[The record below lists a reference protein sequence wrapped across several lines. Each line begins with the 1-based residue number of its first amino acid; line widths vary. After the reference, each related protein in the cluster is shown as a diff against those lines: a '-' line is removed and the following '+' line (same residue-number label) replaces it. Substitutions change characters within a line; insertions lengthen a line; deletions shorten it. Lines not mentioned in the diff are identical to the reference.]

1 MYLENIHSPKD
12 LKKLNIEQLNILC
25 AEIREKLIETVSQNG
40 GHLSSNLG
48 VVELTVAVHYVFN
61 SPNDS
66 VLFDV
71 GHQCYVHKLLTGR
84 NDTFSTIRQK
94 GGLSGFMLPTES
106 KYDPFVSGHSSNS
119 VSAAFGIACANT
131 LEGNGN
137 YTVSIVGDGAMTG
150 GMIFEAFNNS
160 GRRKDRMIVILNDNQ
175 MSISKN
181 VGSLARHLSNMRIG
195 KKYLKTKENVRSLFD
210 KIPIVGGSVNK
221 LLIKFK
227 QMIKS
232 ALYNSNYFE
241 SLGYHYLGPINGNDI
256 GEVIK
261 GLEAAKSLNRPIVL
275 HAITTKGIGYLPAE
289 QNPTSYHGVSH
300 FDVNTGLVAHKDSFS
315 FEFGQALCDLAERD
329 DKICAITAA
338 MTEGTGLIDFKEKY
352 EKRFFDVGIAEQ
364 HAITFCSGLA
374 SKGYKP
380 VFAVY
385 SSFLQRGYD
394 QLVHD
399 VSVCNYNV
407 TLAVDRAGIVGEDGV
422 THQGIFD
429 VAFLNTVPNFALTSP
444 CYFDEL
450 KFCLDKAVNTVGP
463 MCVRYPRGVE
473 GYRPDWYSA
482 ECFDNDYVLHSDGDQ
497 NILIMTYG
505 RLFSNVAE
513 VSEKIGCSVCK
524 INTIKPIPS
533 QLIADVLKFD
543 KIVFYE
549 EGIKNGGVAELFGN
563 MLMESGY
570 KGLYRVR
577 AIDDF
582 VPHETV
588 TEAFEELGF
597 SVDGM
602 IDYVMNGDNF
612 E

>member
-1 MYLENIHSPKD
+1 MYFENIRSPKD

-25 AEIREKLIETVSQNG
+25 AEIRENLIETVSKNG
-40 GHLSSNLG
+40 GHLASNLG
-48 VVELTVAVHYVFN
+48 VVELTVAVHYVFD
-61 SPNDS
+61 SPSDS

-84 NDTFSTIRQK
+84 SDSFSTIRQK
-94 GGLSGFMLPTES
+94 GGLSGFMYPPES
-106 KYDPFVSGHSSNS
+106 EHDAFVSGHSSNS

-131 LEGNGN
+131 LDGNGN

-160 GRRKDRMIVILNDNQ
+160 GRRKDRMIVVLNDNQ

-195 KKYLKTKENVRSLFD
+195 KKYLKTKENIRNLFD
-210 KIPIVGGSVNK
+210 KIPVVGGPVNK

-227 QMIKS
+227 RMIKS
-232 ALYNSNYFE
+232 SLYNSNYFE

-261 GLEAAKSLNRPIVL
+261 GLEAAKSLHRPIVL
-275 HAITTKGIGYLPAE
+275 HTITTKGMGYLPAQ

-300 FDVNTGLVAHKDSFS
+300 FDLNTGLIATKDSFS
-315 FEFGQALCDLAERD
+315 FAFGEALCELAEED
-329 DKICAITAA
+329 DNICAITAA
-338 MTEGTGLIDFKEKY
+338 MTEGTGLLSFKEKF

-364 HAITFCSGLA
+364 HAVTFCAGLA

-385 SSFLQRGYD
+385 SSFLQRAYD
-394 QLVHD
+394 QLIHD

-407 TLAVDRAGIVGEDGV
+407 TIAVDRAGIVGDDGV

-429 VAFLNTVPNFALTSP
+429 VAFLNTVPNFAVTSP

-450 KFCLDKAVNTVGP
+450 KYCLDNAVNTEGP

-473 GYRPDWYSA
+473 GYRPNWYSDD
-482 ECFDNDYVLHSDGDQ
+482 CFGKNYALQSNDSD
-497 NILIMTYG
+497 ILLITYG
-505 RLFSNVAE
+505 KLFSNVSQAAE
-513 VSEKIGCSVCK
+513 KTGCSVCK
-524 INTIKPIPS
+524 INFIKPLPT
-533 QLIADVLKFD
+533 QLITDTLNFN
-543 KIVFYE
+543 KIIFYE
-549 EGIKNGGVAELFGN
+549 EGIRTGGVAELFGN
-563 MLMESGY
+563 MLMEAGY
-570 KGLYRVR
+570 KGDYRVK
-577 AIDDF
+577 AIDGF

-588 TEAFEELGF
+588 EQAYDELGF
-597 SVDGM
+597 SVEK
-602 IDYVMNGDNF
+602 IIEYVTNGDNF